1 MRSAG
6 VRPLSADRSDNPLI
20 GKRVVSRSS
29 AIVGNGECDHGN
41 RRPSQEIASRHWL
54 VMPTDSGFHARRSIE
69 RSATPAIQDLRR
81 FLASWAPWAFVSQSQ
96 QLGQVSAFHGGRAPI
111 QSLAPCPLIRR
122 AIAGSFEL
130 TAVSVPIHDN
140 ARGCL
145 SPQDRPRVLRRTL
158 RGA

>member
-1 MRSAG
+1 M
-6 VRPLSADRSDNPLI
+6 I

-81 FLASWAPWAFVSQSQ
+81 FLASCAPWAFVSQSQ

-122 AIAGSFEL
+122 AIAEGRRLAQNDVKWFWQYGNQLCRS
-130 TAVSVPIHDN
+130 VSEVPCQGAMQNEGARHDQTKN
-140 ARGCL
+140 HL
-145 SPQDRPRVLRRTL
+145 E
-158 RGA
+158 